1 MGQAQRG
8 ILRQQLLHD
17 PVALHG
23 CRAVLAGGGK
33 SLGVFAPQVDDLRH
47 RDHCFC
53 LTEHQKM
60 DDGILKAGIVS
71 RKAHLCKQLPPVDF
85 TPWHSGQLKSL
96 RRSVTDVDRR
106 RVALYRTVAAIR
118 VQVLPAALHHIGI
131 KALCG
136 LQQGTDCTG
145 Q

>member
-1 MGQAQRG
+1 
-8 ILRQQLLHD
+8 
-17 PVALHG
+17 
-23 CRAVLAGGGK
+23 
-33 SLGVFAPQVDDLRH
+33 
-47 RDHCFC
+47 
-53 LTEHQKM
+53 M

-71 RKAHLCKQLPPVDF
+71 WKAHLCKQLPPVDF

-96 RRSVTDVDRR
+96 RRSATDVDRR
-106 RVALYRTVAAIR
+106 RVALHRTVAAIR